1 MDNSHEGVIIFGG
14 FVPKGAK
21 PGGLVR
27 SLYRAIAYLRP
38 YWLTAAGATVSL
50 LIVSAANLFFPQVVR
65 SVIDSGIEAG
75 HMPTILYGALALV
88 GVAAVRGGFNF
99 LQGYWSERAS
109 QNVAFDVRND
119 LFNHIQ
125 RLSFSYHDRAQT
137 GQLMTR
143 LTSDV
148 EMVRQFTG
156 MGLFQFINALIMLVG
171 SAALLL
177 LMNWRLALVTLVT
190 VPLVLAVM
198 ARLINVVRPLFEQA
212 QARLGRLNTVLQENL
227 AGVRVVKAFVREA
240 HERSRFQAANQEYL
254 TINLRA
260 LRLFGFSFPLVFFI
274 FNVGTAGIIW
284 VGGNMVIGGQLSL
297 GELTAFMTYL
307 NFLMFPLLMIG
318 MLGAMTA
325 RSAASTRRI
334 FDLLDTRP
342 DVTERPDAVLLP
354 PVRGQVAFEDVTFR
368 YVGSERDSLSHV
380 SFVTEPGQTVAI
392 LGATGSG
399 KSTVINLIPRFYDV
413 TAGCVRI
420 DGYDV
425 RDVTLDSLRSQIG
438 IVLQETVLFSGTIR
452 DNIAYGRPDAD
463 DEAVVAAAR
472 AAQAHDF
479 IVALPEGYATYVG
492 ERGAGLSG
500 GQRQR
505 IAIARALLLDPRIL
519 ILDDSTSSVDVE
531 TEFHIQQALDRLM
544 RGRTSFVIAQRIS
557 TVRAAD
563 LILVFDAGRLVASG
577 THERLLEES
586 EVYADIVQSQLR

>member
-1 MDNSHEGVIIFGG
+1 M
-14 FVPKGAK
+14 
-21 PGGLVR
+21 R

-177 LMNWRLALVTLVT
+177 VMNWRLALVTLVT

-334 FDLLDTRP
+334 FELLDTRP
-342 DVTERPDAVLLP
+342 DVTERPDAVVLP

-479 IVALPEGYATYVG
+479 IIALPEGYVTYVG

>member
-334 FDLLDTRP
+334 FEMLDTRP

-479 IVALPEGYATYVG
+479 IIALPEGYVTYVG